1 MEEENIVIENEELVD
16 GTTLPGS
23 DSAEIPTQ
31 NVETPEENEN
41 LEVMPEPEPT
51 EEQIAFKEV
60 LASMEKIGLSIGDT
74 VCFRN
79 GEIGRIDNFY
89 IDEQEMMYRI
99 YVKITDTVMI
109 TLNEELKNTD
119 GNVNYEA
126 TKILSKD
133 FTSVKTEKELSEL
146 VLTKEQAQEEL
157 TTLKG
162 QTVVIE

>member
-1 MEEENIVIENEELVD
+1 MEEENTVIENEELVD
-16 GTTLPGS
+16 GTVSS
-23 DSAEIPTQ
+23 DNNSTEIPTQ
-31 NVETPEENEN
+31 NVETPEENES

-60 LASMEKIGLSIGDT
+60 LSSMEKLGLSIGDT

-109 TLNEELKNTD
+109 TLNEDLKNTD
-119 GNVNYEA
+119 GNVNYEV

-157 TTLKG
+157 TSLKG
-162 QTVVIE
+162 QAVVIE